1 MNFFIIDEVFF
12 NTFLLS
18 LIMMITYF
26 IMYTSNHT
34 DDDFI
39 YKHCLEFAAL
49 YNNFFVLV
57 SAFEIIKIKVEQ
69 NQLINE
75 TIHII
80 NHVKSINPV
89 ILVALIQL
97 CIIHIIFLVKEMI
110 FTNDSILL
118 IYYCVIF
125 SAVMFNLNLLK
136 DHLQNI
142 LISDL
147 SSETLKEKTIV

>member
-34 DDDFI
+34 EDEYN
-39 YKHCLEFAAL
+39 YKCCLLVASIT
-49 YNNFFVLV
+49 NNFFLLF
-57 SAFEIIKIKVEQ
+57 SAFEIIKTKVEQ
-69 NQLINE
+69 NQLING
-75 TIHII
+75 TIDILNHTNRVNPHII
-80 NHVKSINPV
+80 ATLLHW
-89 ILVALIQL
+89 

-118 IYYCVIF
+118 IYYCVMF
-125 SAVMFNLNLLK
+125 AAVMLNLNLLK